1 MTQKGDST
9 VEVKARKDRG
19 VVVVVVLVDVV
30 LPVPVP
36 VVFVPLAE
44 STIFTGLMLL
54 TLAVPVS
61 VPPLLL
67 VSILKDEDIMITTTT
82 ATMDFEC
89 SLRPLLFC
97 KFRKLRPP
105 WSVFDPSDH
114 LVVPPRKFRPL
125 NVTLWRRPA

>member
-97 KFRKLRPP
+97 KFASYGHHGPCSIRPIT
-105 WSVFDPSDH
+105 WSS
-114 LVVPPRKFRPL
+114 RPG
-125 NVTLWRRPA
+125 NFVR